1 MIYKLN
7 ASVIIKNNSLLLHG
21 KNSYEL
27 KIQEKSEKI
36 ISFIEFS
43 SKGIDEE
50 HIKKLVSKDNL
61 IKKIYNKLKDTKLII
76 SYLDDY
82 KETSMEK
89 SHEFLNYHLSTIEAP
104 FKFKKDLHALII
116 GCGGIGSHIAICLA
130 TSGFSEITLIDYD
143 KVDITNLNRQFAFDK
158 YDIGEFKVTALKN
171 KLKKINSE
179 LKINIHIKKL
189 DSEES
194 LDFFSKKVDIIIS
207 AIDTPVIMSSIY
219 TAEYAL
225 KHNIPIIYGAVGY
238 DIVSAGPLLDNTSS
252 IENYISSISE
262 YKKIKAT
269 TIKGSIASTNSL
281 LASILANSIISYF
294 YPFAPVELLNKRK
307 VLNPTSLELIGEQY
321 YDCH

>member
-1 MIYKLN
+1 
-7 ASVIIKNNSLLLHG
+7 
-21 KNSYEL
+21 
-27 KIQEKSEKI
+27 
-36 ISFIEFS
+36 
-43 SKGIDEE
+43 
-50 HIKKLVSKDNL
+50 
-61 IKKIYNKLKDTKLII
+61 
-76 SYLDDY
+76 
-82 KETSMEK
+82 MEK
-89 SHEFLNYHLSTIEAP
+89 SHEFLNYHLSTVEAP

-179 LKINIHIKKL
+179 LKTNIHIKKL

-252 IENYISSISE
+252 IEN
-262 YKKIKAT
+262 
-269 TIKGSIASTNSL
+269 
-281 LASILANSIISYF
+281 
-294 YPFAPVELLNKRK
+294 
-307 VLNPTSLELIGEQY
+307 
-321 YDCH
+321 